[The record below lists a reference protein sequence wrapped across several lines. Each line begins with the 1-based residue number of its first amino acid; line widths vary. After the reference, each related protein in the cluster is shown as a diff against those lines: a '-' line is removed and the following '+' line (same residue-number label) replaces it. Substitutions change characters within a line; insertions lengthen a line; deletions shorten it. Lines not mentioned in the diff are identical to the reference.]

1 MGILNQTQNQYYN
14 NSSNFGNYQFTSLD
28 DIINQFMVAYIGE
41 EKIIGKASRIDVQ
54 FHAMRALAELSFDTF
69 KSIKSQEIEL
79 PPSLTM
85 ILPHD
90 YVNYTRVLSVDSSG
104 VKHPLYPTKHTQN
117 PFKIKQ
123 NTDGDYDFSNLTQE
137 ILINNNDFSSTLAS
151 SSWSQSAA
159 KNTKD
164 ENGDAVGLDA
174 VGTNASD
181 QLEFK
186 NFYDS
191 RVSTTTTYFSHQYAV
206 WQLIELDAETSEASL
221 SADALSTA
229 AVSGSKGVGI
239 VRVGL
244 STAITGAN
252 TQNVASTYGPGT
264 NYDPTR
270 THPLLPNKPSFNM
283 NPGVFNL
290 SSINSNTQG
299 SYIEFNSG
307 NNTLTEGTAIL
318 IDVSQ
323 VPLNANNKKEVYI
336 LIVSDNSI
344 TSNGVGTTSYTQKV
358 DNITMSVDGV
368 SSELISGGESTT
380 WSNYKS
386 NKPSENTQ
394 HDYDYDD
401 HIFEANV
408 GRRYGLEPSHAQDNG
423 SYYIDELR
431 GKINF
436 SSNLSGKTIVLDY
449 ISDSL
454 GTDGEMQV
462 HKFAEEAMYKSIM
475 YAILSTRANTPEYIV
490 RRYKKERF
498 ASIRQAKLRLSN
510 IKLEEITQIFRGK
523 SKHIKH

>member
-1 MGILNQTQNQYYN
+1 MGILNQTQNEYYN

-28 DIINQFMVAYIGE
+28 DIINQFMIAYIGE
-41 EKIIGKASRIDVQ
+41 EKIIGKASRTDVQ

-117 PFKIKQ
+117 PFKIQ
-123 NTDGDYDFSNLTQE
+123 QLSNGQYDFKDASNSL
-137 ILINNNDFSSTLAS
+137 LINNSTFSDNLDSATNFSFSQGKNTRLRSSATSST
-151 SSWSQSAA
+151 
-159 KNTKD
+159 
-164 ENGDAVGLDA
+164 A
-174 VGTNASD
+174 VGTD
-181 QLEFK
+181 LVETLKGQLIFK
-186 NFYDS
+186 NFFETKFEG
-191 RVSTTTTYFSHQYAV
+191 VTKFFNHHYAV
-206 WQLIELDAETSEASL
+206 WQLLEFPSQTTMVDLKADGLATS
-221 SADALSTA
+221 
-229 AVSGSKGVGI
+229 SGTDKDPGTL
-239 VRVGL
+239 RVGL
-244 STAITGAN
+244 TTAITGA
-252 TQNVASTYGPGT
+252 TLDGTENVPSLG
-264 NYDPTR
+264 YDPRR
-270 THPLLPNKPSFNM
+270 TNPMLTLKPSFNM
-283 NPGVFNL
+283 DENVYNL
-290 SSINSNTQG
+290 STTQAGIGYMEFSPNDTLEEKNVYDIDISN
-299 SYIEFNSG
+299 
-307 NNTLTEGTAIL
+307 L
-318 IDVSQ
+318 
-323 VPLNANNKKEVYI
+323 PLNANGKKEVYL
-336 LIVSDNSI
+336 LIVS
-344 TSNGVGTTSYTQKV
+344 SNGLKGVNATAATQKV
-358 DNITMSVDGV
+358 DNIEIFYDGI
-368 SSELISGGESTT
+368 SDDLIEGGESTT

>member
-368 SSELISGGESTT
+368 SSELISGEESTT

>member
-344 TSNGVGTTSYTQKV
+344 TSNSVGTTSYTQKV

>member
-1 MGILNQTQNQYYN
+1 MGILNQTQSQYYN

-117 PFKIKQ
+117 PFKILQ
-123 NTDGDYDFSNLTQE
+123 EDDGGYDFTLDVSGVFENGNFSDPISDSPWLKSPNNGSGQGALQHISGGQYEWKHIARTLSAVTTTRHFSLWQTINVSE
-137 ILINNNDFSSTLAS
+137 IDYITISAKGLS
-151 SSWSQSAA
+151 SAA
-159 KNTKD
+159 KTGK
-164 ENGDAVGLDA
+164 
-174 VGTNASD
+174 
-181 QLEFK
+181 
-186 NFYDS
+186 
-191 RVSTTTTYFSHQYAV
+191 
-206 WQLIELDAETSEASL
+206 
-221 SADALSTA
+221 TA
-229 AVSGSKGVGI
+229 GI
-239 VRVGL
+239 VRIGF
-244 STAITGAN
+244 STQIDLDAQDENNLTY
-252 TQNVASTYGPGT
+252 TNVDGYNPLKTNPNAVFPNASK
-264 NYDPTR
+264 NMDPTIFDV
-270 THPLLPNKPSFNM
+270 PNLN
-283 NPGVFNL
+283 GVNNYIQFDAGDDTL
-290 SSINSNTQG
+290 SAA
-299 SYIEFNSG
+299 
-307 NNTLTEGTAIL
+307 TEL
-318 IDVSQ
+318 VDIDVSG
-323 VPLNANNKKEVYI
+323 L
-336 LIVSDNSI
+336 
-344 TSNGVGTTSYTQKV
+344 TTV
-358 DNITMSVDGV
+358 NLLVV
-368 SSELISGGESTT
+368 SSGGTIDSTATLSNTSGTNSPTFGINAIDDIVLSFEANTANLQSGGESTT

>member
-1 MGILNQTQNQYYN
+1 MGILNQTQNEYYN

-28 DIINQFMVAYIGE
+28 DIINQFMIAYIGE
-41 EKIIGKASRIDVQ
+41 EKIIGKASRTDVQ

-117 PFKIKQ
+117 PFKIQ
-123 NTDGDYDFSNLTQE
+123 QLSNGQYDFKDESNSL
-137 ILINNNDFSSTLAS
+137 LINNSTFSDDLDSATNFSFSQGKNTRLRSSATSST
-151 SSWSQSAA
+151 
-159 KNTKD
+159 
-164 ENGDAVGLDA
+164 A
-174 VGTNASD
+174 VGTD
-181 QLEFK
+181 LVETLKGQLIFK
-186 NFYDS
+186 NFFETKFEG
-191 RVSTTTTYFSHQYAV
+191 VTKFFNHHYAA
-206 WQLIELDAETSEASL
+206 WQLLEFPSQTTIVDLKADGLATS
-221 SADALSTA
+221 
-229 AVSGSKGVGI
+229 SGTDKGPGTL
-239 VRVGL
+239 RVGL
-244 STAITGAN
+244 TTAITG
-252 TQNVASTYGPGT
+252 TQLAGT
-264 NYDPTR
+264 EYDPSLGYDPSR
-270 THPLLPNKPSFNM
+270 TNPMLPLKPSFNM
-283 NPGVFNL
+283 DENVYNL
-290 SSINSNTQG
+290 STTQAGIGYMEFTPNDTLEEKNVYDIDISN
-299 SYIEFNSG
+299 
-307 NNTLTEGTAIL
+307 L
-318 IDVSQ
+318 
-323 VPLNANNKKEVYI
+323 PLNANGKKEVYL
-336 LIVSDNSI
+336 LIVS
-344 TSNGVGTTSYTQKV
+344 SNGLKGVNATAATQKV
-358 DNITMSVDGV
+358 DNIEIFYDGI
-368 SSELISGGESTT
+368 SDDLIEGGESTT